1 MPNGTFCFSVT
12 LVSIPSWNNMQI
24 LNTKESLLH
33 AVFSYCVWNFKR
45 EPRGGTTLKE
55 RTRRNGTLRTMSN
68 WVVYFRAIVSSV
80 ASLLITW
87 LTFGS
92 ILYSVDYCQYCV
104 RVTIHKTKQINDR
117 QPEYGLVPLANF
129 RYDFSVG
136 LQTKIKFRIT
146 RLTIGRI
153 KKSR

>member
-1 MPNGTFCFSVT
+1 M
-12 LVSIPSWNNMQI
+12 
-24 LNTKESLLH
+24 
-33 AVFSYCVWNFKR
+33 
-45 EPRGGTTLKE
+45 
-55 RTRRNGTLRTMSN
+55 
-68 WVVYFRAIVSSV
+68 SSV

-104 RVTIHKTKQINDR
+104 RVTIYKTKQINDR
-117 QPEYGLVPLANF
+117 QPEYGLVSLANF

-153 KKSR
+153 KKSVFYYFLTKTILASFTTLLRGCI